1 MLLCK
6 DKVLPSSRAST
17 PQVFPLHHAPFSLSP
32 FPGDC
37 HLLLLCLAPF
47 PFPVTTT
54 SCPCGFSPS
63 LFVCFPLRPPP
74 PVSPSMPLSAEEM
87 TNLREAFALFETPPG
102 GGSMPASS
110 LGTLLR
116 ALGYHPTQAAVAAAA
131 READADG
138 DGSLLLAEVVTA
150 VTAAAASASGRLT
163 AEDLRAAFRVFDKD
177 GSGSL
182 SATELRAVLTSM
194 GEKMTDEEVDEM
206 LTEADVDGDGKINY
220 AEFSAKLLS

>member
-1 MLLCK
+1 
-6 DKVLPSSRAST
+6 
-17 PQVFPLHHAPFSLSP
+17 
-32 FPGDC
+32 
-37 HLLLLCLAPF
+37 
-47 PFPVTTT
+47 
-54 SCPCGFSPS
+54 
-63 LFVCFPLRPPP
+63 
-74 PVSPSMPLSAEEM
+74 MPLSAEEM
-87 TNLREAFALFETPPG
+87 ASLREAFALFETPAG

-116 ALGYHPTQAAVAAAA
+116 ALGYYPTQAAVAAAA

-163 AEDLRAAFRVFDKD
+163 AEDLYAAFLVFDKD
-177 GSGSL
+177 RSGSL
-182 SATELRAVLTSM
+182 SASELRGVLTSL

-206 LTEADVDGDGKINY
+206 LAEADVDGDGKINY

>member
-1 MLLCK
+1 MVRLPLAQKTALL
-6 DKVLPSSRAST
+6 LPSSRA
-17 PQVFPLHHAPFSLSP
+17 PAPFSRLTLS
-32 FPGDC
+32 C
-37 HLLLLCLAPF
+37 HHP
-47 PFPVTTT
+47 PSPVT
-54 SCPCGFSPS
+54 SSPCP
-63 LFVCFPLRPPP
+63 PLPPP
-74 PVSPSMPLSAEEM
+74 LTPIMPLSAEEM

-102 GGSMPASS
+102 EGSMPASS

-163 AEDLRAAFRVFDKD
+163 ADDLRAAFRVFDKD

-182 SATELRAVLTSM
+182 SATELRGVLTSM

-206 LTEADVDGDGKINY
+206 LAEADLDGDGKINY